1 MKNKLTFILIGLAGV
16 FQILSISFD
25 QYVIQKETQ
34 IRKIDN
40 EIVTLSD
47 KRVQMVTS
55 NLSYGR
61 FYIQKNIQVRNLID
75 TKRLNDLTLK
85 YKLEDINNQL
95 DSQLNLLLENEYLPK
110 YKNSNSLSQK
120 EIINPLLENIDQNY
134 NQIRDGFTNYG
145 TILGKL
151 YKSAQK
157 EFKKLNLLSKKRQ
170 IMIENKFTFLV
181 LGMICNIISIVFLLI
196 FFYVSI
202 KREKY
207 LN

>member
-1 MKNKLTFILIGLAGV
+1 MFFK
-16 FQILSISFD
+16 
-25 QYVIQKETQ
+25 
-34 IRKIDN
+34 
-40 EIVTLSD
+40 
-47 KRVQMVTS
+47 
-55 NLSYGR
+55 